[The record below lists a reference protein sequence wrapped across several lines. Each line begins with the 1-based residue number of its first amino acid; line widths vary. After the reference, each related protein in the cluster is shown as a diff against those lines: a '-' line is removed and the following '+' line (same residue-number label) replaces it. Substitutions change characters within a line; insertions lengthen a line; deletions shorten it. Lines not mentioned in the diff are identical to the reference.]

1 MEMEEKMM
9 EITISIS
16 FIVILPPVISSSS
29 PPHSY
34 IIFFLWMLY
43 FIYIYENERLRI

>member
-34 IIFFLWMLY
+34 IIFFY
-43 FIYIYENERLRI
+43 GCFTSYTYENERLRI